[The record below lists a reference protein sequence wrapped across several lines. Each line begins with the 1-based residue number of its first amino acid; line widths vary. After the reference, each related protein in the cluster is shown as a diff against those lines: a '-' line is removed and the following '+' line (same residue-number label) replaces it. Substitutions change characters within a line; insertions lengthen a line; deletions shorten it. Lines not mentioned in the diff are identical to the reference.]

1 MTYLRLLGF
10 PQFSGA
16 CFGFAKI
23 RPAQTQGCRCSFRFE
38 NSPCYFDDVD
48 FPYRDI
54 RMAFSEIKLSHP
66 SREQTQISGLNPN
79 VAMVMCQSFEGMK
92 VWAFSPVGSSP

>member
-1 MTYLRLLGF
+1 
-10 PQFSGA
+10 
-16 CFGFAKI
+16 
-23 RPAQTQGCRCSFRFE
+23 
-38 NSPCYFDDVD
+38 
-48 FPYRDI
+48 
-54 RMAFSEIKLSHP
+54 MAFSEMKLSHP